1 MTEIDKQG
9 RNLSTTV
16 WTQLDR
22 KAGAITELTIRQLR
36 NRISTW
42 VVLGVGVLLISLLL
56 VFYIDS
62 IRDEF
67 EPYDNDGDSEDWDND
82 GYPLGQEN
90 IYGTSDYDEFN
101 FPGSPEYIYQG
112 DIDWNDQPRTH
123 EGNHTWYYAW
133 GYFNP
138 IWIDVNASNPFIYN
152 YDWID
157 WSLGDYFCEE
167 EGLGSDPFERGPNG
181 YYGFENSNID
191 RNYCQF
197 ENGTYIMFGAAFSGE
212 GEFFVEPG
220 WNTEW
225 GYVTESFFVEKHPK
239 SMYIDEDDIDWDGT
253 SVSSSQGFDDDG
265 DCLKDDYL
273 VESTPSDSNRNGIYC
288 DVQWTY
294 DQYGNLISIR
304 ADSNVDE
311 DPDDSRHIGES
322 SHRTFII
329 GTGKIAFVMLLGLFL
344 PLFLALG
351 LVRDESENG
360 TLHYLLSKPIHR
372 GEFILYRLLG
382 YLAIVVSYTV
392 ILTFII
398 AFITSIIGPG
408 ESIIRLS
415 DYPVWMGISL
425 STILVLIAY
434 GSVFNTVGLV
444 LPRYGVYLCIL
455 FGVWEFLMGL
465 FTITIPSSDITMLSI
480 SHWAIQI
487 IDATVMIAWSDTPLM
502 QQQADAFGLET
513 GISFFWHP
521 PVHTLGTGSPFVAL
535 IISVVFILIF
545 SLGMIL
551 IGQLIFRKKEI
562 M

>member
-1 MTEIDKQG
+1 MDKLDEQG
-9 RNLSTTV
+9 RGLSTTV

-42 VVLGVGVLLISLLL
+42 VVLGVGVLLISLLII
-56 VFYIDS
+56 FYIDS

-82 GYPLGQEN
+82 GYPLGQER
-90 IYGTSDYDEFN
+90 IYGTSDYDESN
-101 FPGSPEYIYQG
+101 FPGSSEYIYQG
-112 DIDWNDQPRTH
+112 DIDYNDQPRNH
-123 EGNHTWYYAW
+123 YGNHTWIDAW
-133 GYFNP
+133 GYFTP
-138 IWIDVNASNPFIYN
+138 TWIDTDTSNPFSGFSTDYR
-152 YDWID
+152 WID
-157 WSLGDYFCEE
+157 WNLEPIICED
-167 EGLGSDPFERGPNG
+167 SSMSDDPFEAYDWGLL
-181 YYGFENSNID
+181 SK
-191 RNYCQF
+191 NYCLY
-197 ENGTYIMFGAAFSGE
+197 ENGTYVMFGAIFIGE
-212 GEFFVEPG
+212 GDFFVEPG
-220 WNTEW
+220 WDAQW
-225 GYVTESFFVEKHPK
+225 GYLTEPFFVEKHPK

-253 SVSSSQGFDDDG
+253 TISSSQGFDDDG
-265 DCLKDDYL
+265 DCLKEEYL
-273 VESTPSDSNRNGIYC
+273 VESSPDDSNRNGIVC

-294 DQYGNLISIR
+294 DPYGNLVSIR

-311 DPDDSRHIGES
+311 DPDDSKHIGES

-329 GTGKIAFVMLLGLFL
+329 GTGKIAFVMILGLFL

-382 YLAIVVSYTV
+382 YLAVVVSYTV

-408 ESIIRLS
+408 DSIIRLS
-415 DYPVWMGISL
+415 DYPVWLGISL
-425 STILVLIAY
+425 STILVLTAY
-434 GSVFNTVGLV
+434 GSVFNTVGLI

-487 IDATVMIAWSDTPLM
+487 IDATVMIAWSDTALM
-502 QQQADAFGLET
+502 QQQANAFGLET

-521 PVHTLGTGSPFVAL
+521 PVHTLGTGNPFIAL
-535 IISVVFILIF
+535 IISVVFILVF
-545 SLGMIL
+545 SIGMIL
-551 IGQLIFRKKEI
+551 IGQLIFRNKEI

>member
-1 MTEIDKQG
+1 MDKLDEQG
-9 RNLSTTV
+9 RGLSTTV

-42 VVLGVGVLLISLLL
+42 VVLGVGVLLISLLII
-56 VFYIDS
+56 FYIDS

-82 GYPLGQEN
+82 GYPLGQER
-90 IYGTSDYDEFN
+90 IYGTSDYDESN
-101 FPGSPEYIYQG
+101 FPGSSEYIYQG
-112 DIDWNDQPRTH
+112 DIDYNDQPRNH
-123 EGNHTWYYAW
+123 YGNHTWIDAW
-133 GYFNP
+133 GYFTP
-138 IWIDVNASNPFIYN
+138 TWIDTDTSNPFSGFSTDYR
-152 YDWID
+152 WID
-157 WSLGDYFCEE
+157 WNLEPIICED
-167 EGLGSDPFERGPNG
+167 SSMSDDPFEAYDWGLL
-181 YYGFENSNID
+181 S
-191 RNYCQF
+191 RNYCLY
-197 ENGTYIMFGAAFSGE
+197 ENGTYVMFGAIFIGE
-212 GEFFVEPG
+212 GDFFVEPG
-220 WNTEW
+220 WDAQW
-225 GYVTESFFVEKHPK
+225 GYLTEPFFVEKHPK

-253 SVSSSQGFDDDG
+253 TISSSQGFDDDG
-265 DCLKDDYL
+265 DCLKEEYL
-273 VESTPSDSNRNGIYC
+273 VESSPDDSNRNGIVC

-294 DQYGNLISIR
+294 DPYGNLISIR

-311 DPDDSRHIGES
+311 DPDDSKHIGES

-329 GTGKIAFVMLLGLFL
+329 GTGKIAFVMILGLFL

-382 YLAIVVSYTV
+382 YLAVVVSYTV

-408 ESIIRLS
+408 DSIIRLS
-415 DYPVWMGISL
+415 DYPVWLGISL
-425 STILVLIAY
+425 STILVLTAY
-434 GSVFNTVGLV
+434 GSVFNTVGLI

-487 IDATVMIAWSDTPLM
+487 IDATVMIAWSDTALM
-502 QQQADAFGLET
+502 QQQANAFGLET

-521 PVHTLGTGSPFVAL
+521 PVHTLGTGNPFIAL
-535 IISVVFILIF
+535 IISVVFILVF
-545 SLGMIL
+545 SIGMIL
-551 IGQLIFRKKEI
+551 IGQLIFRNKEI

>member
-1 MTEIDKQG
+1 MDKLDEQG
-9 RNLSTTV
+9 RGLSTTV

-42 VVLGVGVLLISLLL
+42 VVLGVGVLLISLLII
-56 VFYIDS
+56 FYIDS

-82 GYPLGQEN
+82 GYPLGQER
-90 IYGTSDYDEFN
+90 IYGTSDYDESN
-101 FPGSPEYIYQG
+101 FPGSSEYIYQG
-112 DIDWNDQPRTH
+112 DIDYNDQPRNH
-123 EGNHTWYYAW
+123 YGNHTWIDAW
-133 GYFNP
+133 GYFTP
-138 IWIDVNASNPFIYN
+138 TWIDTDTSNPFSGFSTDYR
-152 YDWID
+152 WID
-157 WSLGDYFCEE
+157 WNLEPIICED
-167 EGLGSDPFERGPNG
+167 SSMSDDPFEAYDWGLL
-181 YYGFENSNID
+181 SK
-191 RNYCQF
+191 NYCLY
-197 ENGTYIMFGAAFSGE
+197 ENGTYVMFGAIFIGE
-212 GEFFVEPG
+212 GDFFVEPG
-220 WNTEW
+220 WDAQW
-225 GYVTESFFVEKHPK
+225 GYLTEPFFVEKHPK

-253 SVSSSQGFDDDG
+253 TISSSQGFDDDG
-265 DCLKDDYL
+265 DCLKEDYL
-273 VESTPSDSNRNGIYC
+273 VESSPDDSNRNGIVC

-294 DQYGNLISIR
+294 DPYGNLVSIR

-311 DPDDSRHIGES
+311 DPDDSKHIGES

-329 GTGKIAFVMLLGLFL
+329 GTGKIAFVMILGLFL

-382 YLAIVVSYTV
+382 YLAVVVSYTV

-415 DYPVWMGISL
+415 DYPVWIGISL
-425 STILVLIAY
+425 STILVLTAY
-434 GSVFNTVGLV
+434 GSVFNTVGLI

-487 IDATVMIAWSDTPLM
+487 IDATVMIAWSDTALM
-502 QQQADAFGLET
+502 QQQANAFGLET

-521 PVHTLGTGSPFVAL
+521 PVHTLGTGNPFIAL
-535 IISVVFILIF
+535 IISVVFILVF
-545 SLGMIL
+545 SIGMIL
-551 IGQLIFRKKEI
+551 IGQLIFRNKEI

>member
-1 MTEIDKQG
+1 MEKPDEQG
-9 RNLSTTV
+9 RGLSNTV

-42 VVLGVGVLLISLLL
+42 VVLGVGVLLISLLII
-56 VFYIDS
+56 FYIDS

-82 GYPLGQEN
+82 GYPLGQER
-90 IYGTSDYDEFN
+90 IYGTSDYDESN
-101 FPGSPEYIYQG
+101 FPGSSEYIYQG
-112 DIDWNDQPRTH
+112 DIDYNDQPRNH
-123 EGNHTWYYAW
+123 YGNHTWIDAW
-133 GYFNP
+133 GYFTP
-138 IWIDVNASNPFIYN
+138 TWIDTDTSNPFSGFSTDYR
-152 YDWID
+152 WID
-157 WSLGDYFCEE
+157 WNLEPIICED
-167 EGLGSDPFERGPNG
+167 SSMSDDPFEV
-181 YYGFENSNID
+181 YDWSVLS
-191 RNYCQF
+191 RNYCLY
-197 ENGTYIMFGAAFSGE
+197 ENGTYVMFGAIFIGE
-212 GEFFVEPG
+212 GDFFVEPG
-220 WNTEW
+220 WDAQW
-225 GYVTESFFVEKHPK
+225 GYLTEPFFVEKHPK

-253 SVSSSQGFDDDG
+253 TISSTQGFDDDG
-265 DCLKDDYL
+265 DCLKEDYL
-273 VESTPSDSNRNGIYC
+273 VESSPDDSNRNGIVC

-294 DQYGNLISIR
+294 DPYGNLISIR

-311 DPDDSRHIGES
+311 DPDDSKHIGES

-329 GTGKIAFVMLLGLFL
+329 GTGKIAFVMILGLFL

-382 YLAIVVSYTV
+382 YLAVVVSYTV

-408 ESIIRLS
+408 DSIIRLS
-415 DYPVWMGISL
+415 DYPVWLGISL
-425 STILVLIAY
+425 STILVLTAY
-434 GSVFNTVGLV
+434 GSVFNTVGLI

-487 IDATVMIAWSDTPLM
+487 IDATVMIAWSDTALM
-502 QQQADAFGLET
+502 QQQANAFGLET

-521 PVHTLGTGSPFVAL
+521 PVHTLGTGNPFIAL
-535 IISVVFILIF
+535 IISVVFILVF
-545 SLGMIL
+545 SMGMIL
-551 IGQLIFRKKEI
+551 IGQLIFRNKEI

>member
-1 MTEIDKQG
+1 MDKLDEQG
-9 RNLSTTV
+9 RDLSTTV

-42 VVLGVGVLLISLLL
+42 VVLGVGVLLISLLII
-56 VFYIDS
+56 FYIDS

-82 GYPLGQEN
+82 GYPLGQER
-90 IYGTSDYDEFN
+90 IYGTSDYDESN
-101 FPGSPEYIYQG
+101 FPGSSEYIYQG
-112 DIDWNDQPRTH
+112 DIDYNDQPRNH
-123 EGNHTWYYAW
+123 YGNHTWIDAW
-133 GYFNP
+133 GYFTP
-138 IWIDVNASNPFIYN
+138 TWIDTDTSNPFSGFSTDYR
-152 YDWID
+152 WID
-157 WSLGDYFCEE
+157 WNLEPIICED
-167 EGLGSDPFERGPNG
+167 SSMSDDPFEEYDWGLL
-181 YYGFENSNID
+181 SK
-191 RNYCQF
+191 NYCLY
-197 ENGTYIMFGAAFSGE
+197 ENGTYVMFGAIFIGE
-212 GEFFVEPG
+212 GDFFVEPG
-220 WNTEW
+220 WDAQW
-225 GYVTESFFVEKHPK
+225 GYLTEPFFVEKHPK

-253 SVSSSQGFDDDG
+253 TISSSQGFDDDG
-265 DCLKDDYL
+265 DCLKEDYL
-273 VESTPSDSNRNGIYC
+273 VESSPDDSNRNGIVC

-294 DQYGNLISIR
+294 DPYGNLVSIR

-311 DPDDSRHIGES
+311 DPDDSKHIGES

-329 GTGKIAFVMLLGLFL
+329 GTGKIAFVMILGLFL

-382 YLAIVVSYTV
+382 YLAVVVSYTV

-408 ESIIRLS
+408 DSIIRLS
-415 DYPVWMGISL
+415 DYPVWLGISL
-425 STILVLIAY
+425 STILVLTAY
-434 GSVFNTVGLV
+434 GSVFNTVGLI

-487 IDATVMIAWSDTPLM
+487 IDATVMIAWSDTALM
-502 QQQADAFGLET
+502 QQQANAFGLET

-521 PVHTLGTGSPFVAL
+521 PVHTLGTGNPFIAL
-535 IISVVFILIF
+535 IISVVFILVF
-545 SLGMIL
+545 SIGMIL
-551 IGQLIFRKKEI
+551 IGQLIFRNKEI

>member
-1 MTEIDKQG
+1 MDKLDEQG
-9 RNLSTTV
+9 RGLSTTV

-42 VVLGVGVLLISLLL
+42 VVLGVGVLLISLLII
-56 VFYIDS
+56 FYIDS

-82 GYPLGQEN
+82 GYPLGQER
-90 IYGTSDYDEFN
+90 IYGTSDYDESN
-101 FPGSPEYIYQG
+101 FPGSSEYIYQG
-112 DIDWNDQPRTH
+112 DIDYNDQPRNH
-123 EGNHTWYYAW
+123 YGNHTWIDAW
-133 GYFNP
+133 GYFTP
-138 IWIDVNASNPFIYN
+138 TWIDTDTSNPFSGFSTDYR
-152 YDWID
+152 WID
-157 WSLGDYFCEE
+157 WNLEPIICED
-167 EGLGSDPFERGPNG
+167 SSMSDDPFEEYDWGLL
-181 YYGFENSNID
+181 S
-191 RNYCQF
+191 RNYCLY
-197 ENGTYIMFGAAFSGE
+197 ENGTYVMFGAIFIGE
-212 GEFFVEPG
+212 GDFFVEPG
-220 WNTEW
+220 WDAQW
-225 GYVTESFFVEKHPK
+225 GYLTEPFFVEKHPK

-253 SVSSSQGFDDDG
+253 TISSSQGFDDDG
-265 DCLKDDYL
+265 DCLKEDYL
-273 VESTPSDSNRNGIYC
+273 VESSPDDSNRNGIVC

-294 DQYGNLISIR
+294 DPYGNLVSIR

-311 DPDDSRHIGES
+311 DPDDSKHIGES

-329 GTGKIAFVMLLGLFL
+329 GTGKIAFVMILGLFL

-382 YLAIVVSYTV
+382 YLAVVVSYTV

-408 ESIIRLS
+408 DSIIRLS
-415 DYPVWMGISL
+415 DYPVWLGISL
-425 STILVLIAY
+425 STILVLTAY
-434 GSVFNTVGLV
+434 GSVFNTVGLI

-487 IDATVMIAWSDTPLM
+487 IDATVMIAWSDTALM
-502 QQQADAFGLET
+502 QQQANAFGLET

-521 PVHTLGTGSPFVAL
+521 PVHTLGTGNPFIAL
-535 IISVVFILIF
+535 IISVVFILVF
-545 SLGMIL
+545 SIGMIL
-551 IGQLIFRKKEI
+551 IGQLIFRNKEI

>member
-1 MTEIDKQG
+1 MDKLDEQG
-9 RNLSTTV
+9 RGLSTTV

-42 VVLGVGVLLISLLL
+42 VVLGVGVLLISLLII
-56 VFYIDS
+56 FYIDS

-82 GYPLGQEN
+82 GYPLGQER
-90 IYGTSDYDEFN
+90 IYGTSDYDESN
-101 FPGSPEYIYQG
+101 FPGSSEYIYQG
-112 DIDWNDQPRTH
+112 DIDYNDQPRNH
-123 EGNHTWYYAW
+123 YGNHTWIDAW
-133 GYFNP
+133 GYFTP
-138 IWIDVNASNPFIYN
+138 TWIDTDTSNPFSGFSTDYR
-152 YDWID
+152 WID
-157 WSLGDYFCEE
+157 WNLEPIICED
-167 EGLGSDPFERGPNG
+167 SSMSDDPFEAYDWGLL
-181 YYGFENSNID
+181 SK
-191 RNYCQF
+191 NYCLY
-197 ENGTYIMFGAAFSGE
+197 ENGTYVMFGAIFIGE
-212 GEFFVEPG
+212 GDFFVEPE
-220 WNTEW
+220 WDAQW
-225 GYVTESFFVEKHPK
+225 GYLTEPFFVEKHPK

-253 SVSSSQGFDDDG
+253 TISSSQGFDDDG
-265 DCLKDDYL
+265 DCLKEEYL
-273 VESTPSDSNRNGIYC
+273 VESSPDDSNRNGIVC

-294 DQYGNLISIR
+294 DPYGNLISIR

-311 DPDDSRHIGES
+311 DPDDSKHIGES

-329 GTGKIAFVMLLGLFL
+329 GTGKIAFVMILGLFL

-382 YLAIVVSYTV
+382 YLAVVVSYTV

-408 ESIIRLS
+408 DSIIRLS
-415 DYPVWMGISL
+415 DYPVWLGISL
-425 STILVLIAY
+425 STILVLTAY
-434 GSVFNTVGLV
+434 GSVFNTVGLI

-487 IDATVMIAWSDTPLM
+487 IDATVMIAWSDTALM
-502 QQQADAFGLET
+502 QQQANAFGLET

-521 PVHTLGTGSPFVAL
+521 PVHTLGTGNPFIAL
-535 IISVVFILIF
+535 IISVVFILVF
-545 SLGMIL
+545 SIGMIL
-551 IGQLIFRKKEI
+551 IGQLIFRNKEI

>member
-1 MTEIDKQG
+1 MEEIDKQG

-42 VVLGVGVLLISLLL
+42 VVLGVGVLLVSLLL
-56 VFYIDS
+56 IFYIDS
-62 IRDEF
+62 IREEF
-67 EPYDNDGDSEDWDND
+67 EPFDNDGDSEDWDND
-82 GYPLGQEN
+82 GYPLGQERM
-90 IYGTSDYDEFN
+90 YGTSDYN
-101 FPGSPEYIYQG
+101 AKHFPGSSEYIYQG
-112 DIDWNDQPRTH
+112 DIDNNDQPRNH
-123 EGNHTWYYAW
+123 YGNHTWVNAW
-133 GYFNP
+133 GYFTP
-138 IWIDVNASNPFIYN
+138 TWIDTDTSNPFSN
-152 YDWID
+152 SFDWID
-157 WSLGDYFCEE
+157 WSEE
-167 EGLGSDPFERGPNG
+167 EIICEAAGLSDNPFESYDWG
-181 YYGFENSNID
+181 SLS
-191 RNYCQF
+191 RNYCLY
-197 ENGTYIMFGAAFSGE
+197 ENGTYVMFGAIFIGE
-212 GEFFVEPG
+212 GDFFVEPG
-220 WNTEW
+220 WYTEW
-225 GYVTESFFVEKHPK
+225 GYLTEEIFVEKHPK
-239 SMYIDEDDIDWDGT
+239 SVYIDEDDIDWDGT
-253 SVSSSQGFDDDG
+253 KISSSQGFDDDG
-265 DCLKDDYL
+265 DCLKVDYID
-273 VESTPSDSNRNGIYC
+273 ESNPNDSNRNGIYC

-294 DQYGNLISIR
+294 DLNGNLVSIQ
-304 ADSNVDE
+304 ADDNVDE
-311 DPDDSRHIGES
+311 DPDDSKHIGES

-329 GTGKIAFVMLLGLFL
+329 GTGKIAFVMILGLFL

-408 ESIIRLS
+408 DSIIRLS
-415 DYPVWMGISL
+415 DYPVWIGIAL
-425 STILVLIAY
+425 STILVLTAY
-434 GSVFNTVGLV
+434 GSVFNTIGLV

-455 FGVWEFLMGL
+455 FGIWEFLMGL
-465 FTITIPSSDITMLSI
+465 FTITIPNSSITMLSI

-487 IDATVMIAWSDTPLM
+487 IDAVVMIAWSDTPLM
-502 QQQADAFGLET
+502 QQQSDAFGLDT

-521 PVHTLGTGSPFVAL
+521 PVHTLGTGNPFIAL

-545 SLGMIL
+545 SIGMIL

>member
-1 MTEIDKQG
+1 MEEIDKQG

-42 VVLGVGVLLISLLL
+42 VVLGVGVLLVSLLL
-56 VFYIDS
+56 IFYIDS
-62 IRDEF
+62 IREEF
-67 EPYDNDGDSEDWDND
+67 EPFDNDGDSEDWDND
-82 GYPLGQEN
+82 GYPLGQERM
-90 IYGTSDYDEFN
+90 YGTSDYN
-101 FPGSPEYIYQG
+101 AKHFPGSSEYIYQG
-112 DIDWNDQPRTH
+112 DIDNNDQPRNH
-123 EGNHTWYYAW
+123 YGNHTWVNAW
-133 GYFNP
+133 GYFTTT
-138 IWIDVNASNPFIYN
+138 WIDTDTSNPFSN
-152 YDWID
+152 SFDWID
-157 WSLGDYFCEE
+157 WSEE
-167 EGLGSDPFERGPNG
+167 EIICEAAGLSDNPFESYDWG
-181 YYGFENSNID
+181 SLS
-191 RNYCQF
+191 RNYCLY
-197 ENGTYIMFGAAFSGE
+197 ENGTYVMFGAIFIGE
-212 GEFFVEPG
+212 GDFFVEPG
-220 WNTEW
+220 WYTEW
-225 GYVTESFFVEKHPK
+225 GYLTEEIFVEKHPK

-253 SVSSSQGFDDDG
+253 KISSSQGFDDDG
-265 DCLKDDYL
+265 DCLKVDYID
-273 VESTPSDSNRNGIYC
+273 ESNPNDSNRNGIYC

-294 DQYGNLISIR
+294 DLNGNLVSIQ
-304 ADSNVDE
+304 ADDNVDE
-311 DPDDSRHIGES
+311 DPDDSKHIGES

-329 GTGKIAFVMLLGLFL
+329 GTGKIAFVMILGLFL

-408 ESIIRLS
+408 DSIIRLS
-415 DYPVWMGISL
+415 DYPVWIGIAL
-425 STILVLIAY
+425 STILVLTAY
-434 GSVFNTVGLV
+434 GSVFNTIGLV

-455 FGVWEFLMGL
+455 FGIWEFLMGL
-465 FTITIPSSDITMLSI
+465 FTITIPNSSITMLSI

-487 IDATVMIAWSDTPLM
+487 IDAIVMIAWSDTPLM
-502 QQQADAFGLET
+502 QQQSDAFGLDT

-521 PVHTLGTGSPFVAL
+521 PVHTLGTGNPFIAL

-545 SLGMIL
+545 SIGMIL
-551 IGQLIFRKKEI
+551 IGQLIFRKREI

>member
-1 MTEIDKQG
+1 MDKLDEQG
-9 RNLSTTV
+9 RGLSTTV

-42 VVLGVGVLLISLLL
+42 VVLGVGVLLISLLII
-56 VFYIDS
+56 FYIDS

-82 GYPLGQEN
+82 GYPLGQER
-90 IYGTSDYDEFN
+90 IYGTSDYDESN
-101 FPGSPEYIYQG
+101 FPGSSEYIYQG
-112 DIDWNDQPRTH
+112 DIDYNDQPRNH
-123 EGNHTWYYAW
+123 YGNHTWIDAW
-133 GYFNP
+133 GYFTP
-138 IWIDVNASNPFIYN
+138 TWIDTDTSNPFSGFSTDYR
-152 YDWID
+152 WID
-157 WSLGDYFCEE
+157 WNLEPIICED
-167 EGLGSDPFERGPNG
+167 SSMSDDPFEEYDWGLL
-181 YYGFENSNID
+181 S
-191 RNYCQF
+191 RNYCLY
-197 ENGTYIMFGAAFSGE
+197 ENGTYVMFGAIFIGE
-212 GEFFVEPG
+212 GDFFVEPE
-220 WNTEW
+220 WDAQW
-225 GYVTESFFVEKHPK
+225 GYLTEPFFVEKHPK

-253 SVSSSQGFDDDG
+253 TISSSQGFDDDG
-265 DCLKDDYL
+265 DCLKEEYL
-273 VESTPSDSNRNGIYC
+273 VESSPDDSNRNGIVC

-294 DQYGNLISIR
+294 DPYGNLVSIR

-311 DPDDSRHIGES
+311 DPDDSKHIGES

-329 GTGKIAFVMLLGLFL
+329 GTGKIAFVMILGLFL

-382 YLAIVVSYTV
+382 YLAVVVSYTV

-408 ESIIRLS
+408 DSIIRLS
-415 DYPVWMGISL
+415 DYPVWLGISL
-425 STILVLIAY
+425 STILVLTAY
-434 GSVFNTVGLV
+434 GSVFNTVGLI

-487 IDATVMIAWSDTPLM
+487 IDATVMIAWSDTALM
-502 QQQADAFGLET
+502 QQQANAFGLET

-521 PVHTLGTGSPFVAL
+521 PVHTLGTGNPFIAL
-535 IISVVFILIF
+535 IISVVFILVF
-545 SLGMIL
+545 SIGMIL
-551 IGQLIFRKKEI
+551 IGQLIFRNKEI

>member
-1 MTEIDKQG
+1 MEEIDKQG

-56 VFYIDS
+56 IFYIDS
-62 IRDEF
+62 IREEF

-82 GYPLGQEN
+82 GYPLGQER
-90 IYGTSDYDEFN
+90 IYGTSDYDESD
-101 FPGSPEYIYQG
+101 FPGSSEYIYQG
-112 DIDWNDQPRTH
+112 DIDNNDQPRNH
-123 EGNHTWYYAW
+123 YGNHTWVNAW
-133 GYFNP
+133 GYFTP
-138 IWIDVNASNPFIYN
+138 TWIDTDTSNPFSN
-152 YDWID
+152 SFDWID
-157 WSLGDYFCEE
+157 WSEE
-167 EGLGSDPFERGPNG
+167 EIICEDTGLSDQPFEAYDWG
-181 YYGFENSNID
+181 SLS
-191 RNYCQF
+191 RNYCLY
-197 ENGTYIMFGAAFSGE
+197 ENGTYVMFGAIFIGE
-212 GEFFVEPG
+212 GDFFVAPG
-220 WNTEW
+220 FFTEW
-225 GYVTESFFVEKHPK
+225 GYLTEEFFVDKHPK

-253 SVSSSQGFDDDG
+253 KISSSQGFDDDG
-265 DCLKDDYL
+265 DCLREDYID
-273 VESTPSDSNRNGIYC
+273 ESNPNDANRNGIYC

-294 DQYGNLISIR
+294 DLNGNLISIR
-304 ADSNVDE
+304 ADDNVDE

-322 SHRTFII
+322 SHRTFVI
-329 GTGKIAFVMLLGLFL
+329 GTGKIAFVMILGLFL

-392 ILTFII
+392 ILTFLI

-408 ESIIRLS
+408 DSLIRIS
-415 DYPVWMGISL
+415 DYPVWLGISL
-425 STILVLIAY
+425 STILVLTAY

-444 LPRYGVYLCIL
+444 LPKYGVYLCIL
-455 FGVWEFLMGL
+455 FGIWEFLMGL
-465 FTITIPSSDITMLSI
+465 FTITIPNSSITMLSI

-521 PVHTLGTGSPFVAL
+521 PVHTLGTGNPFIAL

-545 SLGMIL
+545 SVGMIL
-551 IGQLIFRKKEI
+551 IGQLIFRRKEI

>member
-1 MTEIDKQG
+1 MDKLDEQG
-9 RNLSTTV
+9 RGLSTTV

-42 VVLGVGVLLISLLL
+42 VVLGVGVLLISLLII
-56 VFYIDS
+56 FYIDS

-82 GYPLGQEN
+82 GYPLGQER
-90 IYGTSDYDEFN
+90 IYGTSDYDESN
-101 FPGSPEYIYQG
+101 FPGSSEYIYQG
-112 DIDWNDQPRTH
+112 DIDYNDQPRNH
-123 EGNHTWYYAW
+123 YGNHTWIDAW
-133 GYFNP
+133 GYFTP
-138 IWIDVNASNPFIYN
+138 TWIDTDTSNPFSGFSTDYR
-152 YDWID
+152 WID
-157 WSLGDYFCEE
+157 WNLEPIICED
-167 EGLGSDPFERGPNG
+167 SSMSDDPFEAYDWGLL
-181 YYGFENSNID
+181 S
-191 RNYCQF
+191 RNYCLY
-197 ENGTYIMFGAAFSGE
+197 ENGTYVMFGAIFIGE
-212 GEFFVEPG
+212 GDFFVEPG
-220 WNTEW
+220 WDAQW
-225 GYVTESFFVEKHPK
+225 GYLTEPFFVEKHPK

-253 SVSSSQGFDDDG
+253 TISSSQGFDDDG
-265 DCLKDDYL
+265 DCLKEDYL
-273 VESTPSDSNRNGIYC
+273 VESSPDDSNRNGIVC

-294 DQYGNLISIR
+294 DPYGNLVSIR

-311 DPDDSRHIGES
+311 DPDDSKHIGES

-329 GTGKIAFVMLLGLFL
+329 GTGKIAFVMILGLFL

-382 YLAIVVSYTV
+382 YLAVVVSYTV

-408 ESIIRLS
+408 DSIIRLS
-415 DYPVWMGISL
+415 DYPVWLGISL
-425 STILVLIAY
+425 STILVLTAY
-434 GSVFNTVGLV
+434 GSVFNTVGLI

-487 IDATVMIAWSDTPLM
+487 IDATVMIAWSDTALM
-502 QQQADAFGLET
+502 QQQANAFGLET

-521 PVHTLGTGSPFVAL
+521 PVHTLGTGNPFIAL
-535 IISVVFILIF
+535 IISVVFILVF
-545 SLGMIL
+545 SIGMIL
-551 IGQLIFRKKEI
+551 IGQLIFRNKEI